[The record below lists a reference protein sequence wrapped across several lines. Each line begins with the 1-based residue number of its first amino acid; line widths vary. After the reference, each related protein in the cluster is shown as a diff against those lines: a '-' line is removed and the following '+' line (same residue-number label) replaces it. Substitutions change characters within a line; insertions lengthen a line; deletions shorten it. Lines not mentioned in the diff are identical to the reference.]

1 MGGGRNRAEPQC
13 YEGLNEPVKGPLS
26 FAFGALGLA
35 ELWFETSP
43 RLFAPKVRLK
53 EVVEGPGCDHV

>member
-1 MGGGRNRAEPQC
+1 
-13 YEGLNEPVKGPLS
+13 LNEPVKGPLS